1 MKIMKKIFLMVL
13 TFISIHGYRS
23 QNKNTEV
30 KEIDVE
36 LKELAISNPASI
48 ILLGISPS
56 ELETP
61 KSKKGIVLSLVNS
74 FKKSEGIPDTYAFE
88 ITPYWLLRS
97 KGMNSLKYAGFKEY
111 DGKVYKQNVFNDLNK
126 ASFSLGFVRDLIL
139 NSDDDIKNPA
149 FSVSVR
155 GTLIK
160 IRTQDNLKKI
170 VKEDS
175 AKKAQLKLISKYLS
189 DKELEIEQKCI
200 DENLSPSDCEDLLEG
215 SLSKLLKKY
224 EENENGLKN
233 VDYYRSL
240 LEASPILAVD
250 FAGGYSTFFSDNKF
264 SNSRFGKLGFWLTL
278 NTGFDFTKKEN
289 PEAEKKLNFY
299 GIVRYLDDG
308 TTLDINQQ
316 FLRTKNYDFGGKAE
330 FTYKRF
336 SVSWEYIYRI
346 NDIEKTFRTNGLLAY
361 KVSDK
366 VYINAAFGKN
376 YGEKD
381 NLISFLGLNWGLDSE
396 KSSVFVNTPDEKKI
410 E

>member
-1 MKIMKKIFLMVL
+1 MKKIVLMML
-13 TFISIHGYRS
+13 TFIVIHQYRS
-23 QNKNTEV
+23 QDKKTEI

-36 LKELAISNPASI
+36 LKELAISNPPSI

-61 KSKKGIVLSLVNS
+61 RSKKGIALSLVNS
-74 FKKSEGIPDTYAFE
+74 FKKNEGIPDTYAFE
-88 ITPYWLLRS
+88 ITPYWILRS
-97 KGMNSLKYAGFKEY
+97 NEMNSLKYAGLKEG
-111 DGKVYKQNVFNDLNK
+111 DGKIYKQNIFNEINR

-139 NSDDDIKNPA
+139 NTDDNIKNPA

-160 IRTQDNLKKI
+160 IRTKDNVKKI
-170 VKEDS
+170 IEEDA

-189 DKELEIEQKCI
+189 DRELELEQKCI
-200 DENLSPSDCEDLLEG
+200 DNDLNDSDCEELLENG
-215 SLSKLLKKY
+215 LNNLLKKY
-224 EENENGLKN
+224 EDNGKGFKN
-233 VDYYRSL
+233 VDYYKSL
-240 LEASPILAVD
+240 LEASPLLSVD

-264 SNSRFGKLGFWLTL
+264 SSNHFGKLGFWLTL
-278 NTGFDFTKKEN
+278 NTGFDFTNKKK
-289 PEAEKKLNFY
+289 PEIEKKLNFY
-299 GIVRYLDDG
+299 GIIRYLDDG
-308 TTLDINQQ
+308 TTLDTNQQ
-316 FLRTKNYDFGGKAE
+316 FFRTKNYDFGGKAE

-336 SVSWEYIYRI
+336 SISWEYIYRI
-346 NDIEKTFRTNGLLAY
+346 NDIENTFRSNGLIAY

-366 VYINAAFGKN
+366 IYINAAFGKN

-396 KSSVFVNTPDEKKI
+396 RKSVFINTPEEKKI